1 MHGTVS
7 YPNDGVSQNRPY
19 GSSANSPY
27 HGGANSPNGGD
38 TAPFPNGGGHAPYPG
53 NSPSPY
59 QSAPADPYHSAP
71 PHTPYDS
78 RESWRGNRRGIGADR
93 LALIIHSLADIAA
106 GFLGLWILLYLLD
119 ANHANVFVD
128 FVRGV
133 ANWLASWSQD
143 IFVMKT
149 EGLRV
154 FFNFALPA
162 LVYLAVGH
170 GAAAWLRRL

>member
-1 MHGTVS
+1 MTPL
-7 YPNDGVSQNRPY
+7 PNT
-19 GSSANSPY
+19 
-27 HGGANSPNGGD
+27 GAP
-38 TAPFPNGGGHAPYPG
+38 APHPS

-59 QSAPADPYHSAP
+59 QPAPADPYNAAP
-71 PHTPYDS
+71 PHTPYHT
-78 RESWRGNRRGIGADR
+78 RESRRGNRRGMGADR
-93 LALIIHSLADIAA
+93 IALIIHSLADVAA

-133 ANWLASWSQD
+133 ANWLAGWSQD
-143 IFVMKT
+143 IFIMKT